1 MPCSD
6 SAIAYLRL
14 MLARGVGPRVGRQ
27 LISAFGSVE
36 ALWRTPAAGLEQ
48 CDGVSHRLATS
59 LRNIDH
65 KAVEAVIRSCDNS
78 GISLVCPEDESYPR
92 RLLACDDAP
101 LMLFV
106 QGDTSVL
113 NNPYMLSVVGARKAS
128 REGRVIARRWSRY
141 CSERG
146 VTIVSGMAYGIDAAA
161 HGGAL
166 EGDAGTVAVLG
177 SGLKAVT
184 GESQQR
190 QLKAIAGHGCVIS
203 QYLPDVEARPEQ
215 FPQRNR
221 VIAGLSQA
229 TLVVEATIKSG
240 SMITAGQAAGYGREV
255 FAVPG
260 SVLNDAHAGCHQL
273 IRDGAILAGSAGELL
288 QHLGWMQKRSGVHAV
303 YTPANEEEAK
313 IMHALQQEIMHLD
326 ALSEACGLT
335 VPQLSPSLL
344 ALELQG
350 VIERL
355 PGSRYTLGGK
365 N

>member
-1 MPCSD
+1 M
-6 SAIAYLRL
+6 
-14 MLARGVGPRVGRQ
+14 MARGVGPRVGRQ
-27 LISAFGSVE
+27 LVSVFGSVE

-48 CDGVSHRLATS
+48 CDGVSSRLAKS
-59 LRNIDH
+59 LQNVDQQ
-65 KAVEAVIRSCDNS
+65 AVEAIVQTCRNS
-78 GISLVCPEDESYPR
+78 NIKLICLEDELYPQ

-101 LMLFV
+101 LILFA
-106 QGDTSVL
+106 QGDASVL

-128 REGRVIARRWSRY
+128 KEGRVIARRWSQY
-141 CSERG
+141 CSERS
-146 VTIVSGMAYGIDAAA
+146 VTVVSGMAYGIDAAA

-177 SGLKAVT
+177 SGLKAII
-184 GESQQR
+184 GEPQKR
-190 QLKAIAGHGCVIS
+190 QVEAIAGDGCVVS

-221 VIAGLSQA
+221 IIAGLSQA
-229 TLVVEATIKSG
+229 TLVVEATLRSG

-260 SVLNDAHAGCHQL
+260 SVLNDAHSGCHRL
-273 IRDGAILAGSAGELL
+273 IRDGATLVGSAEELL
-288 QHLGWMQKRSGVHAV
+288 QHLGWMQKRAGAHSS
-303 YTPANEEEAK
+303 YTPANADEAK
-313 IMHALQQEIMHLD
+313 IMDALKQEMMHLD
-326 ALSEACGLT
+326 ALSEVCGLT

>member
-1 MPCSD
+1 
-6 SAIAYLRL
+6 
-14 MLARGVGPRVGRQ
+14 MLVRGVGPRVGHQ
-27 LISAFGSVE
+27 LISAFGSVD
-36 ALWRTPAAGLEQ
+36 ALWQTPPAELEQ
-48 CDGVSHRLATS
+48 CDGVSSRLAKA
-59 LRNIDH
+59 LQNVDQQ
-65 KAVEAVIRSCDNS
+65 AVEAVVRSCRNS
-78 GISLVCPEDESYPR
+78 NVKLLCLEDELYPR

-101 LMLFV
+101 LILFV
-106 QGDTSVL
+106 QGDASVL

-128 REGRVIARRWSRY
+128 KEGRVIARRWSQY

-146 VTIVSGMAYGIDAAA
+146 VTVVSGMAYGIDAAA

-166 EGDAGTVAVLG
+166 EGGGGTVAVLG
-177 SGLKAVT
+177 SGLNAVT
-184 GESQQR
+184 GEAQKR
-190 QLKAIAGHGCVIS
+190 QIEAIAGDGCVVS

-221 VIAGLSQA
+221 IIAGLSQA
-229 TLVVEATIKSG
+229 TLIVEATLRSG

-260 SVLNDAHAGCHQL
+260 SVLNDAHSGCHRL
-273 IRDGAILAGSAGELL
+273 IRDGATLVSSAGELL
-288 QHLGWMQKRSGVHAV
+288 QHLGWMQERADSHSSYA
-303 YTPANEEEAK
+303 PANEDEAK
-313 IMHALQQEIMHLD
+313 IMDALKQEIMHLD
-326 ALSEACGLT
+326 ALSEVCGLT

-355 PGSRYTLGGK
+355 PGSRYTLGGR

>member
-1 MPCSD
+1 
-6 SAIAYLRL
+6 
-14 MLARGVGPRVGRQ
+14 MLARGVGPCVGRQ
-27 LISAFGSVE
+27 LISAFGSID
-36 ALWRTPAAGLEQ
+36 ALWQTSSSGLEQ
-48 CDGVSHRLATS
+48 CDGISTKLAKS
-59 LRNIDH
+59 LQNVDQQAV
-65 KAVEAVIRSCDNS
+65 KAVIQTCRNS
-78 GISLVCPEDESYPR
+78 NIKLICLEDEVYPQ

-101 LMLFV
+101 LILFV
-106 QGDTSVL
+106 QGDASVL

-128 REGRVIARRWSRY
+128 KEGRVIARRWSQY

-146 VTIVSGMAYGIDAAA
+146 VTVVSGMAYGIDAAA

-177 SGLKAVT
+177 SGLKAIT
-184 GESQQR
+184 GEPQKR
-190 QLKAIAGHGCVIS
+190 QVEAIAEDGCVVS

-221 VIAGLSQA
+221 IIAGLSQA
-229 TLVVEATIKSG
+229 TLVVEATLRSG

-260 SVLNDAHAGCHQL
+260 SVLNDAHAGCHRL
-273 IRDGAILAGSAGELL
+273 IRDGAALVSSAEELL
-288 QHLGWMQKRSGVHAV
+288 QHLGWMQKRAV
-303 YTPANEEEAK
+303 AHSSYSPANADEAK
-313 IMHALQQEIMHLD
+313 IMDALRQEMMHLD
-326 ALSEACGLT
+326 LLSEVCGLT

-365 N
+365 H

>member
-1 MPCSD
+1 M
-6 SAIAYLRL
+6 
-14 MLARGVGPRVGRQ
+14 MVRGVGPRVGRQ
-27 LISAFGSVE
+27 LIATYGSVE
-36 ALWRTPAAGLEQ
+36 ALWRTPVGEMELR
-48 CDGVSHRLATS
+48 DGVSVKLVRALQ
-59 LRNIDH
+59 NIDQ
-65 KAVEAVIRSCDNS
+65 KAIEAVVQSCQKANIKLICS
-78 GISLVCPEDESYPR
+78 EDELYPQ

-101 LMLFV
+101 LILFA
-106 QGDTSVL
+106 QGDASVL
-113 NNPYMLSVVGARKAS
+113 NNPHMLSVVGARKAS
-128 REGRVIARRWSRY
+128 REGKVIARRWSRY

-177 SGLKAVT
+177 SGLKAVA
-184 GESQQR
+184 GEPQQR
-190 QLKAIAGHGCVIS
+190 QVEAIAADGCVVS
-203 QYLPDVEARPEQ
+203 QYLPEVTARPEQ

-221 VIAGLSQA
+221 IIAGLSQA
-229 TLVVEATIKSG
+229 TLVVEATLRSG

-260 SVLNDAHAGCHQL
+260 SVLNDAYAGCHQL
-273 IRDGAILAGSAGELL
+273 IRDGAILATSAEELL
-288 QHLGWMQKRSGVHAV
+288 KQLGWREMRAGTHSA
-303 YTPANEEEAK
+303 YSPANENEAK
-313 IMHALQQEIMHLD
+313 IVDALKQEIMHLD
-326 ALSEACGLT
+326 SLSEACGLT

>member
-1 MPCSD
+1 M
-6 SAIAYLRL
+6 
-14 MLARGVGPRVGRQ
+14 MVRGVGPRVGRQ
-27 LISAFGSVE
+27 LIAAFGSVE
-36 ALWRTPAAGLEQ
+36 ALWRTPAGEMEM
-48 CDGVSHRLATS
+48 CDGVSAKLVRS
-59 LRNIDH
+59 LQNIDQ
-65 KAVEAVIRSCDNS
+65 KAIEAVVQNCQKSNIKL
-78 GISLVCPEDESYPR
+78 ICPEDELYPQ

-101 LMLFV
+101 LILFTE
-106 QGDTSVL
+106 GDASVL

-128 REGRVIARRWSRY
+128 REGKVIARRWSRY

-177 SGLKAVT
+177 SGLKAVA
-184 GESQQR
+184 GEPQKR
-190 QLKAIAGHGCVIS
+190 QVEAIAADGCVVS
-203 QYLPDVEARPEQ
+203 QYLPEVTARPEQ

-221 VIAGLSQA
+221 IIAGLSQA
-229 TLVVEATIKSG
+229 TLVVEATLRSG

-260 SVLNDAHAGCHQL
+260 SVLNDAHAGCHHL
-273 IRDGAILAGSAGELL
+273 VRDGATLVSSAEELL
-288 QHLGWMQKRSGVHAV
+288 QHLGWMQGKCGVCLSYV
-303 YTPANEEEAK
+303 PTNDDEAK
-313 IMHALQQEIMHLD
+313 ILDALKHEMMHLD
-326 ALSEACGLT
+326 ALSEVCGLT

>member
-1 MPCSD
+1 
-6 SAIAYLRL
+6 

-27 LISAFGSVE
+27 LILAFGSVE
-36 ALWRTPAAGLEQ
+36 TLWQTPSAELEQ
-48 CDGVSHRLATS
+48 CAEVSSRLAKA
-59 LRNIDH
+59 LQNVDQQ
-65 KAVEAVIRSCDNS
+65 AVEAVVRTCENS
-78 GISLVCPEDESYPR
+78 GIHLLCSEDELYPQ

-101 LMLFV
+101 LILFAK
-106 QGDTSVL
+106 GDVSVL

-128 REGRVIARRWSRY
+128 KEGRVIARRWSQHV
-141 CSERG
+141 SERG
-146 VTIVSGMAYGIDAAA
+146 VTVVSGMAYGIDSAA

-166 EGDAGTVAVLG
+166 EGGAGTVAVLG
-177 SGLKAVT
+177 SGLGAAT
-184 GESQQR
+184 GEPQKR
-190 QLKAIAGHGCVIS
+190 QIEAIAVDGCVVS

-221 VIAGLSQA
+221 IIAGLSQA
-229 TLVVEATIKSG
+229 TLVVEATLRSG

-260 SVLNDAHAGCHQL
+260 SVLNDAHSGCHRL
-273 IRDGAILAGSAGELL
+273 IREGATLVSSAGELL
-288 QHLGWMQKRSGVHAV
+288 QHLGWVQERTGLCTS
-303 YTPANEEEAK
+303 YSPANEDEAK
-313 IMHALQQEIMHLD
+313 IMHALKQEIMHLD
-326 ALSEACGLT
+326 ALSEVCGLT

-355 PGSRYTLGGK
+355 PGSRYTLGGR